1 MAPTEDDQADE
12 VDASVEERQRR
23 ERRALLD
30 ELTREAEEMGLY
42 DDPPPDYR
50 AALEVARRRRARGTP
65 APE

>member
-50 AALEVARRRRARGTP
+50 AALKEARRRRARGSR
-65 APE
+65 ASE

>member
-1 MAPTEDDQADE
+1 MAPTEDGQADE
-12 VDASVEERQRR
+12 VDISMEERQRR

-30 ELTREAEEMGLY
+30 EMTREAEEMGLY

-50 AALEVARRRRARGTP
+50 AALKEARRRRGSGAP